1 MTLNAWLLFA
11 STETVHGYMAAR
23 AAALAREPRFLRAT
37 NRICGGTLAVASM
50 GVALG
55 TER

>member
-11 STETVHGYMAAR
+11 TTEAVHGYMAAR
-23 AAALAREPRFLRAT
+23 AAARAREPRVLRAT
-37 NRICGGTLAVASM
+37 NRICGGMLAAASVR
-50 GVALG
+50 VALG